1 MQEAFSSN
9 ASLRELSPPVK
20 NLLYRVY
27 FTLLCALLAFA
38 FGSYL
43 HMLWNIGGIVTSF
56 GFFGGVHLLRFTTPN
71 EQSSKRLSL
80 LFLSALLK
88 GASVGPVIELVFEVD
103 SSFVVTA
110 CVGTAV
116 PFACFAAASMLTRR
130 REYLYLGGVLSSL
143 VSILWWLQFSSS
155 IIRGSA
161 ASVFIFNLELYKQ
174 LYFALFIF
182 VGCIVVD
189 THMII
194 ERAHG
199 GDMDYVEHSLTFFPK
214 LIEVLVF
221 IFFIVIKLAYKEEK
235 KEKRREE
242 ETETTD

>member
-9 ASLRELSPPVK
+9 DSLRELSPAVHY
-20 NLLYRVY
+20 LLKRVY
-27 FTLLCALLAFA
+27 VTLLWAVLAVS

-56 GFFGGVHLLRFTTPN
+56 GFFGGVLLLLFTIPN

-88 GASVGPVIELVFEVD
+88 GASIGPMINLAFEVD

-116 PFACFAAASMLTRR
+116 PFACFAAAAMLTRR
-130 REYLYLGGVLSSL
+130 REYLYLGGVLASF
-143 VSILWWLQFSSS
+143 VSILWWLQFSASVICGSS
-155 IIRGSA
+155 
-161 ASVFIFNLELYKQ
+161 SVFIFNLEVYKQ
-174 LYFALFIF
+174 LYFALLIF
-182 VGCIVVD
+182 VGWIVVD
-189 THMII
+189 THVII
-194 ERAHG
+194 EKAHG
-199 GDMDYVEHSLTFFPK
+199 GDMDYVKHSLTFFPK
-214 LIEVLVF
+214 LIEVIVF
-221 IFFIVIKLAYKEEK
+221 IFFIVINLAYKEEK
-235 KEKRREE
+235 KKRREE

>member
-9 ASLRELSPPVK
+9 DYLRELSPPMQF
-20 NLLYRVY
+20 LLKRVY
-27 FTLLCALLAFA
+27 VTLLCALLAFA

-43 HMLWNIGGIVTSF
+43 HMLWNVGGIVTSL

-88 GASVGPVIELVFEVD
+88 GASIGPMIELAIEVD
-103 SSFVVTA
+103 ASFVVTA
-110 CVGTAV
+110 CVATAV
-116 PFACFAAASMLTRR
+116 PFACFATASMLTRR

-155 IIRGSA
+155 ITHGS
-161 ASVFIFNLELYKQ
+161 ASVFIFNLE

-194 ERAHG
+194 EKSHG
-199 GDMDYVEHSLTFFPK
+199 GDMDYVGHSLTFFTK

-221 IFFIVIKLAYKEEK
+221 SFFIVSSSFLESFVDF
-235 KEKRREE
+235 
-242 ETETTD
+242 T

>member
-161 ASVFIFNLELYKQ
+161 ASVFIFNLEVNELCLQYTAKGIENW
-174 LYFALFIF
+174 LKKFLTCCT
-182 VGCIVVD
+182 VCIKSYISSY
-189 THMII
+189 TL
-194 ERAHG
+194 
-199 GDMDYVEHSLTFFPK
+199 HSSSSW
-214 LIEVLVF
+214 V
-221 IFFIVIKLAYKEEK
+221 A
-235 KEKRREE
+235 
-242 ETETTD
+242 